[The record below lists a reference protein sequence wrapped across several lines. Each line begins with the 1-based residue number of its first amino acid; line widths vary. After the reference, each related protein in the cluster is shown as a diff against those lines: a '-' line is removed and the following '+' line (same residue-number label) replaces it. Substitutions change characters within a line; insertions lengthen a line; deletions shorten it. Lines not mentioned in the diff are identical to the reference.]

1 MRAFVNRLLWNGLPV
16 AVLLAGVG
24 YGLSQMAEMMHG
36 KSDRPRP
43 DGVADLADHLQWRLP
58 LGLAAW
64 GFGLVL
70 VFELL
75 FSLWRKP
82 WPAESGQRIEAKK
95 SVASI
100 QDEAEQLLLKL
111 LAEAEAAERARAM
124 PSAADPTPPPR
135 DVAGVGVATRAV
147 GV

>member
-1 MRAFVNRLLWNGLPV
+1 MRSFVIRLLWNGLPV

-24 YGLSQMAEMMHG
+24 YGLSQMAEMMTG
-36 KSDRPRP
+36 KPERPRP
-43 DGVADLADHLQWRLP
+43 DAVPELAEQLQWRLP

-75 FSLWRKP
+75 LSVWRKP
-82 WPAESGQRIEAKK
+82 VPQPDEKAETARK
-95 SVASI
+95 SVAAI
-100 QDEAEQLLLKL
+100 EADAEQLLLKL

-124 PSAADPTPPPR
+124 PSPADPTPPPR
-135 DVAGVGVATRAV
+135 GEAGVGEAARTV

>member
-1 MRAFVNRLLWNGLPV
+1 MRAFVIRLLWNGLPV

-24 YGLSQMAEMMHG
+24 YGLSQTAEMMTG
-36 KSDRPRP
+36 KAGRPHP
-43 DGVADLADHLQWRLP
+43 DGVPALAEHLQWRLP

-75 FSLWRKP
+75 LSVWRKP
-82 WPAESGQRIEAKK
+82 ASQPDGTAEAARTSVAAIEA
-95 SVASI
+95 
-100 QDEAEQLLLKL
+100 DAEQLLLKL
-111 LAEAEAAERARAM
+111 LGEAEAAERARAT
-124 PSAADPTPPPR
+124 PSPADPTPPPR
-135 DVAGVGVATRAV
+135 GEVAVGVATRTV